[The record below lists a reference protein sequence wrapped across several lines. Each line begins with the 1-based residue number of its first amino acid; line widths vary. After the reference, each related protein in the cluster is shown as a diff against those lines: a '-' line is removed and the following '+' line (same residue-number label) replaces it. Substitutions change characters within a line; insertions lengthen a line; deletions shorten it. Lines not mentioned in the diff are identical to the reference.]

1 MMRASRTMMALASA
15 MIAVLATAAAVN
27 GQELGNGKFGCYDI
41 MVHTCDCDPGVCSK
55 EACEGRDPSKYF
67 LTEGCTS
74 CSCANSAGLA
84 AAVATAAEGVEAVSE
99 PAATVPAE
107 GGGGDGSDG
116 AQPEV
121 TEDAAVSG
129 PGPVGAL
136 HMGCYRLE
144 DHVCLCTPDVC
155 SEELC
160 TGQGTLGQFF
170 YTDGCHSCTCGALG
184 ADGSIAVDAQQGYGC
199 YDSTVHGC
207 SCSPETCGE
216 TVCES
221 QSEFHAWTDK
231 CSSCQCSAEDIKRNE
246 RPEEEGAEN
255 LLSNGATTDAPV
267 LVIVCSVIA
276 SVVGI
281 SVIVFVTRVTR
292 SSPPSPKYETAVN
305 GEEIL

>member
-1 MMRASRTMMALASA
+1 MALASA
-15 MIAVLATAAAVN
+15 MIAVLTTAAAVN
-27 GQELGNGKFGCYDI
+27 GQEYGNGKFGCYDI

-55 EACEGRDPSKYF
+55 EACEGREPGKYF
-67 LTEGCTS
+67 LTEGCTT

-84 AAVATAAEGVEAVSE
+84 AAAAEGAEAISE
-99 PAATVPAE
+99 PAAPVPAE
-107 GGGGDGSDG
+107 ARDGDGSDG

-121 TEDAAVSG
+121 TEDDAVSD

-136 HMGCYRLE
+136 HMGCYRLA

-160 TGQGTLGQFF
+160 TGQGALGQFF

-184 ADGSIAVDAQQGYGC
+184 ADGSIAADAQQGYGC
-199 YDSTVHGC
+199 YDPTAHEC

-231 CSSCQCSAEDIKRNE
+231 CSSCQCSAEDIERNE
-246 RPEEEGAEN
+246 RPEEEAEKN
-255 LLSNGATTDAPV
+255 MLSNSTTNDTPV
-267 LVIVCSVIA
+267 LVIVCAVFA

-281 SVIVFVTRVTR
+281 SVIVFVTRVVLP
-292 SSPPSPKYETAVN
+292 SPPPRNTRLPQTMKKYCDEF
-305 GEEIL
+305 